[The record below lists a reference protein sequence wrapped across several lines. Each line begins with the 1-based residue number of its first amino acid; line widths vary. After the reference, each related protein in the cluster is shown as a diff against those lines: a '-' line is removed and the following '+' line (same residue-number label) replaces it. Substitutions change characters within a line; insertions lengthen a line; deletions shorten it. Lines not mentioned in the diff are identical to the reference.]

1 MSKVTID
8 DIAKR
13 VNVSKS
19 TVSRYLNGGSVKPS
33 TRDKI
38 QKIVD
43 ELDYHPNAFAR
54 LNAKQSRMIGVIVP
68 TINSKVTARVITSI
82 DRYKLRRKTHTLACG
97 MKAAFS
103 MQNYIS
109 TTWHWNREI
118 YNLCI

>member
-1 MSKVTID
+1 MSKVTIG

-33 TRDKI
+33 TRDEI

-54 LNAKQSRMIGVIVP
+54 LNAKQSRTIGL
-68 TINSKVTARVITSI
+68 N
-82 DRYKLRRKTHTLACG
+82 
-97 MKAAFS
+97 AAFS

-109 TTWHWNREI
+109 TT
-118 YNLCI
+118 